1 MSVSEANATQSIR
14 YRPLNISR
22 WSERSS
28 MARLPW
34 ETMTDEELEEHMTCC
49 NQDLI
54 NGGDGHANSC
64 NA

>member
-1 MSVSEANATQSIR
+1 
-14 YRPLNISR
+14 
-22 WSERSS
+22 
-28 MARLPW
+28 MARIPW

-49 NQDLI
+49 DSDLI